1 MAMAMAARMPT
12 LAHRPLEQADPVDAA
27 PPRRR
32 SAWRRLGWTG
42 TQAIVFVLA
51 IVGPNLWPWR
61 ALEQHMDALLQDP
74 SLSHPLGAD
83 EFGRDILARLLL
95 GARWSLAG
103 AAIICAGTSTLGF
116 VVAAIAVSGSRKV
129 DAIMGRVI
137 EAMMALPGLVTA
149 LAFASILGA
158 SFVNLLFALIIT
170 SWPWYAR
177 TYRALLLKE
186 RSAQYVESAIAA
198 GAGRWRV
205 LLKHVLP
212 NIIGPA
218 AVLATANFGAVIL
231 ILAGLSFLGLG
242 MQPPTPE
249 WGEMI
254 SEAARYFQDYPWQ
267 MIAPGVHCSHGAG
280 DQPARRWA
288 ARRGRPTHT
297 LDLTTASVS
306 CNVQT

>member
-1 MAMAMAARMPT
+1 MAMAARMPT

-27 PPRRR
+27 PPPRR

-42 TQAIVFVLA
+42 TQAIVFLIFLIVLA
-51 IVGPNLWPWR
+51 IVGPNVWPWR

-74 SLSHPLGAD
+74 SLTHPLGTD

-231 ILAGLSFLGLG
+231 NLAGLSFLGLG

-254 SEAARYFQDYPWQ
+254 NEAARYFQDYPWQ
-267 MIAPGVHCSHGAG
+267 MIAPGVCIAATVLAINLLG
-280 DQPARRWA
+280 DGLRDVADPRTR
-288 ARRGRPTHT
+288 
-297 LDLTTASVS
+297 
-306 CNVQT
+306 